1 MIDTNIDFQL
11 IRDAFSNFCACEIM
25 IMIFFFKH
33 FTCWNE
39 IVRIWKFLKNFSVQ
53 PLNRVNFLMREVCG
67 ILIFV
72 IILLP
77 ILYFHRFLIFS

>member
-39 IVRIWKFLKNFSVQ
+39 IVRIWKFL
-53 PLNRVNFLMREVCG
+53 E
-67 ILIFV
+67 
-72 IILLP
+72 
-77 ILYFHRFLIFS
+77 YRFYEMKLR